1 MRWVNDMLKKFSSNG
16 LNIGNMNGLRKPGFC
31 QRYCCKL
38 KAGIW
43 YVFALATFML
53 FAYLLWAPGWY
64 LMLVLFLQVLG
75 LLLWLYNYRI

>member
-1 MRWVNDMLKKFSSNG
+1 MLKKFSNG
-16 LNIGNMNGLRKPGFC
+16 LNNGNFNCIRRPNFYQRCCCRLRASVLYIFS
-31 QRYCCKL
+31 L
-38 KAGIW
+38 SA
-43 YVFALATFML
+43 FML